1 MSNNLQI
8 QLSAELKHGNIQV
21 ALKRCIDYALS
32 SSYQKESSDLI
43 RKMADALNTDSIN
56 EIAEGLIKEF
66 IEVLKLAGP
75 QNDQLSSQVVL
86 SAKGISKQYSVGS
99 FYFKPISFELR
110 AGTLTGVVGQNGNGK
125 TTLLSMLSGELL
137 STTGVIDYPLIASN
151 NNDPYAIK
159 QHIGYIQQ
167 RIPRWYGVLEDNLKF
182 ALSTLDFGAE
192 EIEFRVEIMLKR
204 LGLYAYKH
212 HTWAQIS
219 GGYRTRFEL
228 AKVLLK
234 RPRVLVLDEPL
245 ANLDVKAQQTF
256 LQDLKYMAKTE
267 GHPMAII
274 LSSQL
279 LHEVEQVSDD
289 LFFIKNGETMHQS
302 TSVLNNLDSTI
313 IEFISSSS
321 FEIIQRMAETINAEL
336 KSENN
341 FYTLTTEPSRS
352 SKSLLKLLMES
363 EIDIQ
368 YFRDITNSTKRLF

>member
-1 MSNNLQI
+1 MSDNLQN
-8 QLSAELKHGNIQV
+8 QLSTELKHGNIQV

-32 SSYQKESSDLI
+32 SSYQKESSALI
-43 RKMADALNTDSIN
+43 RKMADVLNLDDSI
-56 EIAEGLIKEF
+56 EIAENLINEF
-66 IEVLKLAGP
+66 IKAHDLSVS
-75 QNDQLSSQVVL
+75 QNNNLSSQVVL
-86 SAKGISKQYSVGS
+86 SAKEISKQYKVGS

-137 STTGVIDYPLIASN
+137 SSTGVIDYPLIETN
-151 NNDPYAIK
+151 NHDPYAIK

-182 ALSTLDFGAE
+182 ALSTLNFGAE

-204 LGLYAYKH
+204 LGLYAYRL

-302 TSVLNNLDSTI
+302 TKVLNNLDTTI
-313 IEFISSSS
+313 IEFISSTS
-321 FEIIQRMAETINAEL
+321 FDLIQNLTEKLNAKL

-341 FYTLTTEPSRS
+341 FYTLTTDKAIS
-352 SKSLLKLLMES
+352 SKSLLKILLETD
-363 EIDIQ
+363 IDLQ